1 MIIKA
6 NNIVTNFKTKINK
19 QILLV
24 ILLNIST
31 IISLMLLLALTI
43 TISIIP
49 VDSINHFF
57 HVTTTTTGWQVY
69 SSKIYLIILLGLLS
83 FFSLLAVIMTCTVK
97 IENMHKNI
105 IIVSLLAI
113 FSINPLLLVVNVIK
127 HYQWQKTITF
137 RLVIKQSWTNLKL
150 VIGIKRW
157 LISDYTL
164 IGLFTALTIS
174 CAFIEQ
180 NLLPSMPYGGGIAL
194 KYMPLM
200 VISYL
205 LGLAAG
211 WLTGMISAL
220 MSLLFIP
227 GGYIISAWSFLLDYL
242 LPMMTPAIVAC
253 LRFNLKANKSIFTY
267 INYFLHC
274 FLVSLIIY
282 FWQTISGYFIWSQ
295 ITNVD
300 GSSSI
305 WPGFNPLFYAL
316 VYNFIHIFLFT
327 YPMMQ
332 LIIPVIYRSLVSYY
346 IEKYR

>member
-6 NNIVTNFKTKINK
+6 NDIVTNFKTKINK
-19 QILLV
+19 QILII

-57 HVTTTTTGWQVY
+57 HITTTTGWQVY
-69 SSKIYLIILLGLLS
+69 SSKIYLLLLLCLLS
-83 FFSLLAVIMTCTVK
+83 FFSLLSLIMICTVK
-97 IENMHKNI
+97 IEEMHKNI

-113 FSINPLLLVVNVIK
+113 FSINPLLLVFNAIK

-137 RLVIKQSWTNLKL
+137 RLIIRQSWTNFKL

-157 LISDYTL
+157 LISDYTI

-194 KYMPLM
+194 KYIPLM

-205 LGLAAG
+205 LGLTVG

-242 LPMMTPAIVAC
+242 LPMTTPAIVAC
-253 LRFNLKANKSIFTY
+253 LRFNLKADKSIFTY

-274 FLVSLIIY
+274 FLVCLIIY

-295 ITNVD
+295 ITNAD
-300 GSSSI
+300 GSSI

-327 YPMMQ
+327 YPVMQ
-332 LIIPVIYRSLVSYY
+332 LIIPAIYRSLVSYY
-346 IEKYR
+346 IEKYH